1 MFEAKRQVRFIETCY
16 RLYEQKMYYV
26 AYRILNDEMQAE
38 DAVQEA
44 FIRLMKAKTDFDD
57 AESTECKKYIITVI
71 KNAAIDAYKRNQR
84 SNEILY
90 FTDSNEEMENSDTCD
105 PYVSSEVEEMMEE
118 LPEKYYEVFKSIAVE
133 GYSVKETGLRLR
145 ITEDNVRKRYSRAR
159 KMLREMYEGRNKNA
173 EYKVI

>member
-1 MFEAKRQVRFIETCY
+1 MFEAKKQVRFIETCY

-44 FIRLMKAKTDFDD
+44 FIRLMKAKTYFEDPG
-57 AESTECKKYIITVI
+57 STDCKKYIITVI
-71 KNAAIDAYKRNQR
+71 KNAALDTYKRNQR

-90 FTDSNEEMENSDTCD
+90 FTDSSEEMENADTCD
-105 PYVSSEVEEMMEE
+105 PYGSSEVEELMEK
-118 LPEKYYEVFKSIAVE
+118 LPDKYHEVFKSIAVE
-133 GYSVKETGLRLR
+133 GYSVKETGLRLG
-145 ITEDNVRKRYSRAR
+145 ITEENVRKRYSRAR
-159 KMLREMYEGRNKNA
+159 KMLRDMYERRDENA